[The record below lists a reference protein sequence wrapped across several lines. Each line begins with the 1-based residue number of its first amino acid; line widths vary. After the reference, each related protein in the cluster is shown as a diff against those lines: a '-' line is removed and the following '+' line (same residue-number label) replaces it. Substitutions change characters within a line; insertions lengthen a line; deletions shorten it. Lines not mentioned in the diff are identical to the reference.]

1 MAKSITL
8 RPWQSE
14 AINKCLKW
22 FLKSNEK
29 RFLINAAPG
38 AGKTICAS
46 VLAKELLEREKIERV
61 VVIAPRNEVVKQW
74 AEEYEFVTE
83 KFMMKVTGSDE
94 DILNNDTD
102 ICLTWASVSSSA
114 DELKKLSKKNKTLVI
129 CDEHHHAAVNA
140 VWGIGA
146 DTAFKNIV
154 YSIILTG
161 TPIRSD
167 GEEPVWFAYNDEGKI
182 EHPDDGTFN
191 LTYGEAVNL
200 GYCRPITFHRH
211 EGKFEVQVD
220 ENEFVKVSGL
230 EEVKISKKLKSIKG
244 IKEAL
249 NYYKLVCTPRFLS
262 NNKTPD
268 PNSYQASMI
277 KVGIDK
283 LQEAKRRLHN
293 AGGLVIAP
301 NIFVAEHMAN
311 LLETITGDKPIL
323 VHSELVNSDNKI
335 SSFRNSKKDWI
346 VSVAMISEG
355 VDIKRLRV
363 LLYLPNSQTELSF
376 RQAMGRIVRTMG
388 PDDDSI
394 SHVVLPTYKVLENYA
409 RKVEEEM
416 TAADVKPKIMRT
428 KKCPSC
434 ETEVPLGD
442 KNCPICNHKF
452 ETTIV
457 NFKICDK
464 CNHKNPINA
473 SKCEKCNNSFQDDY
487 KVELKD
493 ALRVG
498 VIVRGL
504 DMNEDEIQNYEM
516 FKDDIRDNIL
526 KSGDETLLKLMKT
539 LPDESFARLKKILDK

>member
-1 MAKSITL
+1 M
-8 RPWQSE
+8 
-14 AINKCLKW
+14 C
-22 FLKSNEK
+22 
-29 RFLINAAPG
+29 
-38 AGKTICAS
+38 ICNC
-46 VLAKELLEREKIERV
+46 KELLEKKKIDRV
-61 VVIAPRNEVVKQW
+61 IVIAPRNEVVKQW

-94 DILNNDTD
+94 DIINNDTD
-102 ICLTWASVSSSA
+102 ICLTWASVSSLI
-114 DELKKLSKKNKTLVI
+114 DEFKILSKKYKTLVI

-140 VWGIGA
+140 VWGKGA
-146 DTAFKNIV
+146 DSAFDQTL
-154 YSIILTG
+154 YSVILTG

-167 GEEPVWFAYNDEGKI
+167 GEEPVWFAYNEEGKI
-182 EHPDDGTFN
+182 EHPSEGTFN

-220 ENEFVKVSGL
+220 DNEFVKVSGID
-230 EEVKISKKLKSIKG
+230 EIKINKKLKSIKG

-249 NYYKLVCTPRFLS
+249 NFYKLVCTPRFLG
-262 NNKTPD
+262 NNTTPD
-268 PNSYQASMI
+268 LNSYQSTMI
-277 KVGIDK
+277 KYGIEK
-283 LQEAKRRLHN
+283 LQEAKNRLHN

-301 NIFVAEHMAN
+301 NIFVAEHMSK
-311 LLETITGDKPIL
+311 LLETITGEKPIL
-323 VHSELVNSDNKI
+323 VHSELVNSENKI
-335 SSFRNSKKDWI
+335 ASFRNSKKDWI

-394 SHVVLPTYKVLENYA
+394 SHVVLPTYKIFENHA

-416 TAADVKPKIMRT
+416 AAANVKPKIVLT

-434 ETEVPLGD
+434 ATEIPSDV
-442 KNCPICNHKF
+442 KNCPICKHIF
-452 ETTIV
+452 EKLI
-457 NFKICDK
+457 NNSKI
-464 CNHKNPINA
+464 
-473 SKCEKCNNSFQDDY
+473 CEKCNHENPMNAAKCESCGQKFDNDY
-487 KVELKD
+487 KVELKE

-504 DMNEDEIQNYEM
+504 DLNEDEIQNYEAY
-516 FKDDIRDNIL
+516 KDDVRDNIL
-526 KSGDETLLKLMKT
+526 KSGDETLLKLIKK

>member
-1 MAKSITL
+1 MSRTINL
-8 RPWQSE
+8 RPWQSK
-14 AINKCLKW
+14 AIAKCLKW
-22 FLKSNEK
+22 FLLENKK

-38 AGKTICAS
+38 SGKTICAS
-46 VLAKELLEREKIERV
+46 VIAKELLDKKKIDRV
-61 VVIAPRNEVVKQW
+61 IVIAPRNEVVKQW
-74 AEEYEFVTE
+74 AEEYEFVTN

-94 DILNNDTD
+94 DIVNNDTD
-102 ICLTWASVSSSA
+102 ICLTWTSVSSSIE
-114 DELKKLSKKNKTLVI
+114 ELKKLSKKYKTLII

-140 VWGIGA
+140 VWGMGA
-146 DTAFKNIV
+146 DSAFENVV

-167 GEEPVWFAYNDEGKI
+167 GEEPVWFAYNEEGKI
-182 EHPDDGTFN
+182 EHPSEGTFN

-220 ENEFVKVSGL
+220 DNEFVKVSGL

-249 NYYKLVCTPRFLS
+249 NYYKLVCTPRFLA
-262 NNKTPD
+262 NNTTPD

-283 LQEAKRRLHN
+283 LQEVKRRLYN
-293 AGGLVIAP
+293 AGGLIIAP
-301 NIFVAEHMAN
+301 NIYVAEHMAK
-311 LLETITGDKPIL
+311 LLETITGNRPIL

-335 SSFRNSKKDWI
+335 ASFRNSKKDWI

-394 SHVVLPTYKVLENYA
+394 SHVILPTYKILENYA

-416 TAADVKPKIMRT
+416 TAANVKAKIVRT

-434 ETEVPLGD
+434 STEVPSEV
-442 KNCPICNHKF
+442 KNCPICKHTF
-452 ETTIV
+452 ETIIK
-457 NFKICDK
+457 NFKICDQCK
-464 CNHKNPINA
+464 HENPMNA
-473 SKCEKCNNSFQDDY
+473 SKCENCSASFQNDY

-504 DMNEDEIQNYEM
+504 DINEDEIQNYETY
-516 FKDDIRDNIL
+516 KDDIRESIL
-526 KSGDETLLKLMKT
+526 KSGDETLLKLVKT

>member
-1 MAKSITL
+1 MTKTIKL

-14 AINKCLKW
+14 AINKCLNW
-22 FLKSNEK
+22 FLLENKK
-29 RFLINAAPG
+29 KFLINAAPG

-46 VLAKELLEREKIERV
+46 VIAKELLEKKKIDRV
-61 VVIAPRNEVVKQW
+61 IVIAPRNEVVKQW

-94 DILNNDTD
+94 DIINNDTD
-102 ICLTWASVSSSA
+102 ICLTWASVSSLI
-114 DELKKLSKKNKTLVI
+114 DEFKILSKKYKTLVI

-140 VWGIGA
+140 VWGKGA
-146 DTAFKNIV
+146 DSAFDQTL
-154 YSIILTG
+154 YSVILTG

-167 GEEPVWFAYNDEGKI
+167 GEEPVWFAYNEEGKI
-182 EHPDDGTFN
+182 EHPSEGTFN

-220 ENEFVKVSGL
+220 DNEFVKVSGID
-230 EEVKISKKLKSIKG
+230 EIKINKKLKSIKG

-249 NYYKLVCTPRFLS
+249 NFYKLVCTPRFLG
-262 NNKTPD
+262 NNTTPD
-268 PNSYQASMI
+268 LNSYQSTMI
-277 KVGIDK
+277 KYGIEK
-283 LQEAKRRLHN
+283 LQEAKNRLHN

-301 NIFVAEHMAN
+301 NIFVAEHMSK
-311 LLETITGDKPIL
+311 LLETITGEKPIL
-323 VHSELVNSDNKI
+323 VHSELVNSENKI
-335 SSFRNSKKDWI
+335 ASFRNSKKDWI

-394 SHVVLPTYKVLENYA
+394 SHVVLPTYKIFENHA

-416 TAADVKPKIMRT
+416 AAANVKPKIVLT

-434 ETEVPLGD
+434 ATEIPSDV
-442 KNCPICNHKF
+442 KNCPICKHIF
-452 ETTIV
+452 EKLI
-457 NFKICDK
+457 NNSKI
-464 CNHKNPINA
+464 
-473 SKCEKCNNSFQDDY
+473 CEKCNHENLMNAAKCESCGQKFDNDY
-487 KVELKD
+487 KVELKE

-504 DMNEDEIQNYEM
+504 DLNEDEIQNYEAY
-516 FKDDIRDNIL
+516 KDDVRDNIL
-526 KSGDETLLKLMKT
+526 KSGDETLLKLIKK

>member
-1 MAKSITL
+1 MTKTIKL

-14 AINKCLKW
+14 AINKCLNW
-22 FLKSNEK
+22 FLLENKK
-29 RFLINAAPG
+29 KFLINAAPG

-46 VLAKELLEREKIERV
+46 VIAKELLEKKKIDRV
-61 VVIAPRNEVVKQW
+61 IVIAPRNEVVKQW

-94 DILNNDTD
+94 DIINNDTD
-102 ICLTWASVSSSA
+102 ICLTWASVSSLI
-114 DELKKLSKKNKTLVI
+114 DEFKILSKKYKTLVI

-140 VWGIGA
+140 VWGKGA
-146 DTAFKNIV
+146 DSAFDQTL
-154 YSIILTG
+154 YSVILTG

-167 GEEPVWFAYNDEGKI
+167 GEEPVWFAYNEEGKI
-182 EHPDDGTFN
+182 EHPSEGTFN

-220 ENEFVKVSGL
+220 DNEFVKVSGID
-230 EEVKISKKLKSIKG
+230 EIKINKKLKSIKG

-249 NYYKLVCTPRFLS
+249 NFYKLVCTPRFLG
-262 NNKTPD
+262 NNTTPD
-268 PNSYQASMI
+268 LNSYQSTMI
-277 KVGIDK
+277 KYGIEK
-283 LQEAKRRLHN
+283 LQEAKNRLHN

-301 NIFVAEHMAN
+301 NIFVAEHMSK
-311 LLETITGDKPIL
+311 LLETITGEKPIL
-323 VHSELVNSDNKI
+323 VHSELVNSENKI
-335 SSFRNSKKDWI
+335 ASFRNSKKDWI

-394 SHVVLPTYKVLENYA
+394 SHVVLPTYKIFENHA

-416 TAADVKPKIMRT
+416 AAANVKPKIVLT

-434 ETEVPLGD
+434 ATEIPSDV
-442 KNCPICNHKF
+442 KNCPICKHIF
-452 ETTIV
+452 EKLI
-457 NFKICDK
+457 NNSKI
-464 CNHKNPINA
+464 
-473 SKCEKCNNSFQDDY
+473 CEKCNHENPMNAAKCESCGQKFDNDY
-487 KVELKD
+487 KVELKE

-504 DMNEDEIQNYEM
+504 DLNEDEIQNYEAY
-516 FKDDIRDNIL
+516 KDDVRDNIL
-526 KSGDETLLKLMKT
+526 KSGDETLLKLIKK

>member
-1 MAKSITL
+1 MTKTIKL

-14 AINKCLKW
+14 AINKCLNW
-22 FLKSNEK
+22 FLLKDKK

-46 VLAKELLEREKIERV
+46 VLAKELLEKKKIDRV
-61 VVIAPRNEVVKQW
+61 IVIAPRNEVVKQW
-74 AEEYEFVTE
+74 AEEYQFVTE

-94 DILNNDTD
+94 DIVNNDTD
-102 ICLTWASVSSSA
+102 ICLTWASVSSLI
-114 DELKKLSKKNKTLVI
+114 DEFKILSKKYKTLVI

-140 VWGIGA
+140 VWGKGA
-146 DTAFKNIV
+146 ESAFNNTL
-154 YSIILTG
+154 YSVILTG

-182 EHPDDGTFN
+182 EHPSEGTFN

-211 EGKFEVQVD
+211 EGKFEVEVD
-220 ENEFVKVSGL
+220 DNEFVKVSGTD
-230 EEVKISKKLKSIKG
+230 EIKINKKLKSIKG

-249 NYYKLVCTPRFLS
+249 NYYKLVCTPRFLG
-262 NNKTPD
+262 NNITPD
-268 PNSYQASMI
+268 PNSYQSTMI
-277 KVGIDK
+277 KYGIEK
-283 LQEAKRRLHN
+283 LQETKNRLHN

-301 NIFVAEHMAN
+301 NIFVAEHISK
-311 LLETITGDKPIL
+311 LLETITGEKPIL
-323 VHSELVNSDNKI
+323 VHSELVNSENKI
-335 SSFRNSKKDWI
+335 ASFRNSKKDWI

-394 SHVVLPTYKVLENYA
+394 SHVVLPTYKIFESHA

-416 TAADVKPKIMRT
+416 AAANVKPKIVLT

-434 ETEVPLGD
+434 STEIPSDV
-442 KNCPICNHKF
+442 KNCPICKHVF
-452 ETTIV
+452 E
-457 NFKICDK
+457 KL
-464 CNHKNPINA
+464 INNL
-473 SKCEKCNNSFQDDY
+473 KVCEKCKYENPMNSVKCESCGERFENDY
-487 KVELKD
+487 KVELKE

-504 DMNEDEIQNYEM
+504 DLNEDEIQNYEAY
-516 FKDDIRDNIL
+516 KDDVRDNIL
-526 KSGDETLLKLMKT
+526 KSGDETLLKLIKK

>member
-1 MAKSITL
+1 MTKTIKL

-14 AINKCLKW
+14 AINKCLNW
-22 FLKSNEK
+22 FLLENKK
-29 RFLINAAPG
+29 KFLINAAPG

-46 VLAKELLEREKIERV
+46 VIAKEILEKKKIDRV
-61 VVIAPRNEVVKQW
+61 IVIAPRNEVVKQW

-94 DILNNDTD
+94 DIINNDTD
-102 ICLTWASVSSSA
+102 ICLTWASVSSLI
-114 DELKKLSKKNKTLVI
+114 DEFKILSKKYKTLVI

-140 VWGIGA
+140 VWGKGA
-146 DTAFKNIV
+146 DSAFDQTL
-154 YSIILTG
+154 YSVILTG

-167 GEEPVWFAYNDEGKI
+167 GEEPVWFAYNEEGKI
-182 EHPDDGTFN
+182 EHPSEGTFN

-220 ENEFVKVSGL
+220 DNEFVKVSGID
-230 EEVKISKKLKSIKG
+230 EIKINKKLKSIKG

-249 NYYKLVCTPRFLS
+249 NFYKLVCTPRFLG
-262 NNKTPD
+262 NNTTPD
-268 PNSYQASMI
+268 LNSYQSTMI
-277 KVGIDK
+277 KYGIEK
-283 LQEAKRRLHN
+283 LQEAKNRLHN

-301 NIFVAEHMAN
+301 NIFVAEHMSK
-311 LLETITGDKPIL
+311 LLETITGEKPIL
-323 VHSELVNSDNKI
+323 VHSELVNSENKI
-335 SSFRNSKKDWI
+335 ASFRNSKKDWI

-394 SHVVLPTYKVLENYA
+394 SHVVLPTYKIFENHA

-416 TAADVKPKIMRT
+416 AAANVKPKIVLT

-434 ETEVPLGD
+434 ATEIPSDV
-442 KNCPICNHKF
+442 KNCPICKHIF
-452 ETTIV
+452 EKLI
-457 NFKICDK
+457 NNSKI
-464 CNHKNPINA
+464 
-473 SKCEKCNNSFQDDY
+473 CEKCNHENPMNAAKCESCGQKFDNDY
-487 KVELKD
+487 KVELKE

-504 DMNEDEIQNYEM
+504 DLNEDEIQNYEAY
-516 FKDDIRDNIL
+516 KDDVRDNIL
-526 KSGDETLLKLMKT
+526 KSGDETLLKLIKK

>member
-1 MAKSITL
+1 MTKTIKL
-8 RPWQSE
+8 RHWQSE
-14 AINKCLKW
+14 AINKCLNW
-22 FLKSNEK
+22 FLLENKK
-29 RFLINAAPG
+29 KFLINAAPG

-46 VLAKELLEREKIERV
+46 VIAKELLEKKKIDRV
-61 VVIAPRNEVVKQW
+61 IVIAPRNEVVKQW

-94 DILNNDTD
+94 DIINNDTD
-102 ICLTWASVSSSA
+102 ICLTWASVSSLI
-114 DELKKLSKKNKTLVI
+114 DEFKILSKKYKTLVI

-140 VWGIGA
+140 VWGKGA
-146 DTAFKNIV
+146 DSAFDQTL
-154 YSIILTG
+154 YSVILTG

-167 GEEPVWFAYNDEGKI
+167 GEEPVWFAYNEEGKI
-182 EHPDDGTFN
+182 EHPSEGTFN

-220 ENEFVKVSGL
+220 DNEFVKVSGID
-230 EEVKISKKLKSIKG
+230 EIKINKKLKSIKG

-249 NYYKLVCTPRFLS
+249 NFYKLVCTPRFLG
-262 NNKTPD
+262 NNTTPD
-268 PNSYQASMI
+268 LNSYQSTMI
-277 KVGIDK
+277 KYGIEK
-283 LQEAKRRLHN
+283 LQEAKNRLHN

-301 NIFVAEHMAN
+301 NIFVAEHMSK
-311 LLETITGDKPIL
+311 LLETITGEKPIL
-323 VHSELVNSDNKI
+323 VHSELVNSENKI
-335 SSFRNSKKDWI
+335 ASFRNSKKDWI

-394 SHVVLPTYKVLENYA
+394 SHVVLPTYKIFENHA

-416 TAADVKPKIMRT
+416 AAANVKPKIVLT

-434 ETEVPLGD
+434 ATEIPSDV
-442 KNCPICNHKF
+442 KNCPICKHIF
-452 ETTIV
+452 EKLI
-457 NFKICDK
+457 NNSKI
-464 CNHKNPINA
+464 
-473 SKCEKCNNSFQDDY
+473 CEKCNHENPMNAAKCESCGQKFDNDY
-487 KVELKD
+487 KVELKE

-504 DMNEDEIQNYEM
+504 DLNEDEIQNYEAY
-516 FKDDIRDNIL
+516 KDDVRDNIL
-526 KSGDETLLKLMKT
+526 KSGDETLLKLIKK